1 MELCPKMLEWYC
13 SNETLVNFIIDII
26 TIVGFITAIYAICD
40 IIKYLRTRKMQN
52 KINEM
57 QRDEQTSH
65 TLSRELEKYIGSGGH
80 DYGVRL
86 VFYKNY
92 PYKLDDDGFRKYS
105 YWYKFSEKHV
115 PSGYISNT
123 DVAIIEEVSFCGD
136 RIYYN
141 EKTHKW
147 FIDGSNKQ
155 FKKYLELPYDMIIY
169 RLPFQNILGYRFGS
183 SDWTDKHE
191 PVFFTKYKYNSW
203 KLFGDNMTAVLRCQY
218 GGFPSSQLILSKTK
232 RIKRYKVLFHKMK
245 TKYVC
250 IKRKVKR
257 L

>member
-92 PYKLDDDGFRKYS
+92 PYKLDDDGFRKYL

-203 KLFGDNMTAVLRCQY
+203 STPDGSERM
-218 GGFPSSQLILSKTK
+218 
-232 RIKRYKVLFHKMK
+232 
-245 TKYVC
+245 
-250 IKRKVKR
+250 
-257 L
+257 